1 MFIIIVGV
9 GNLGFFLAR
18 KLVQDKHRVV
28 LIEEDKGR
36 ALEISHRLDALVV
49 CADGTQPEILE
60 EAGAEEA
67 DCVVALTGRDEK
79 NLVISQIAKN
89 KFKVRRTIAK
99 TNDPQNLKVF
109 YSLGVDVPIDTT
121 TILTKI
127 IEEEASYQDF
137 ISLLSFK
144 KGRLALVKVN
154 ISPGAP
160 SANKKIKDLRLP
172 RDTVLLAILRQEN
185 VVIPR
190 GDTSLLVN
198 DEVVALTRITL
209 EKEVLRALIGKV

>member
-1 MFIIIVGV
+1 
-9 GNLGFFLAR
+9 
-18 KLVQDKHRVV
+18 VQDKHRVV

>member
-1 MFIIIVGV
+1 MFARGV
-9 GNLGFFLAR
+9 QDYSEG
-18 KLVQDKHRVV
+18 LVQDPGMRPFQASRRIDT
-28 LIEEDKGR
+28 LDDMTNSAIPR
-36 ALEISHRLDALVV
+36 AKRKVSKYQKAF
-49 CADGTQPEILE
+49 G
-60 EAGAEEA
+60 
-67 DCVVALTGRDEK
+67 K